1 MIVTLRR
8 IDIHFHLIP
17 QFYQDA
23 AYAAG
28 AGPAIG
34 RYPQWS
40 PELAL
45 DVMDANG
52 IEVALTSLAQP
63 GVQFGD
69 PVKAAALARRCNE
82 HAAEL
87 MARWPRRFGALATL

>member
-1 MIVTLRR
+1 MPTARR

-40 PELAL
+40 PERAL
-45 DVMDANG
+45 EVMDEAD
-52 IEVALTSLAQP
+52 IEVALASLAQQ
-63 GVQFGD
+63 GVQFAD
-69 PVKAAALARRCNE
+69 PAKAAALARRCNE
-82 HAAEL
+82 YAAEL